1 MSGLKRAGFEIT
13 SGHHKIQMRLGVRA
27 LIMCL
32 GRNRGGWMA
41 FSWLLFCLQLSA
53 SLPSFPSQRGY
64 LHALH
69 FLPVFHRCCVITDA
83 KLMAGMGRVRGRCSA
98 LSSSSSLTVRQVLC
112 SQSLHLRHSQH
123 PWLPFHG
130 SPWMSGLHLALMFGL
145 GWDRADAR
153 YLKVAELCLLS
164 TQDPRQDERVC
175 LPS

>member
-1 MSGLKRAGFEIT
+1 
-13 SGHHKIQMRLGVRA
+13 
-27 LIMCL
+27 
-32 GRNRGGWMA
+32 MA
-41 FSWLLFCLQLSA
+41 FSWLLFCLRLSA
-53 SLPSFPSQRGY
+53 SLHSFPSQRGY
-64 LHALH
+64 LHALR

-98 LSSSSSLTVRQVLC
+98 LSSSSSLTLRQVLC

-145 GWDRADAR
+145 GWDRVDAL

-164 TQDPRQDERVC
+164 TQDRSSVASCPEVDVFLQSAVMAKLIFTLTEPGSNLWFLTDSC
-175 LPS
+175 AGYSLAS